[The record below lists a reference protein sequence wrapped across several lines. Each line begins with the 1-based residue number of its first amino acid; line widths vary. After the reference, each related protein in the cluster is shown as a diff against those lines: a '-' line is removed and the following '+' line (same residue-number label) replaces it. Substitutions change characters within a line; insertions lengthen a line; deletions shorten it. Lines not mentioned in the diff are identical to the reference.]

1 MRKSISSNSINIIE
15 ALKTGTII
23 VMSILYIIIGIKHFT
38 DPDFFLKIMPPY
50 IPFHLE
56 LVYLSGFFEISFGV
70 LLLFKK
76 YRKLAGLGLILLL
89 IAVFPA
95 NLYLYQNP
103 EILNAEKS
111 KALVRLF
118 FQIPLITIAFWHS
131 KENTSKLF
139 SMFCLLVFIPTIIYF
154 LTLSMS

>member
-1 MRKSISSNSINIIE
+1 
-15 ALKTGTII
+15 
-23 VMSILYIIIGIKHFT
+23 MSILYVIIGIKHFT
-38 DPDFFLKIMPPY
+38 DPKFFLKIMPPY

-56 LVYLSGFFEISFGV
+56 LVYLSGVFEISFGV

-76 YRKLAGLGLILLL
+76 YRKLAGLGLVLLL

-95 NLYLYQNP
+95 NIYLYQNP
-103 EILNAEKS
+103 GILDAEKS

-118 FQIPLITIAFWHS
+118 FQIPLIIIAFWHS

-139 SMFCLLVFIPTIIYF
+139 SVFCLLVFIPTIIYF